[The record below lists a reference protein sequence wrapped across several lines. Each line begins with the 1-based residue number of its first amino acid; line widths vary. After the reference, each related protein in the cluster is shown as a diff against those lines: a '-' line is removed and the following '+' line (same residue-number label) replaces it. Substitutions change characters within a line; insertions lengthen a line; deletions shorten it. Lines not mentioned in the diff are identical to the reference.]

1 MAQSLQDYSN
11 RRETGHPWIKNCPSH
26 WSFRRMKYLFEERV
40 EKGYPNEPLLTASQS
55 HGVIE
60 KKDYGSRTVEA
71 QKDLHLL
78 KLVEPGDYV
87 ISLRSFQGGI
97 EFAHK
102 RGIISPAYTIL
113 KPGQE
118 VQRGYYEPY
127 FKCTPFVASMTLFVT
142 GIREGQNI
150 DYVRLSRAYMP
161 VPPAEEQVQIGRFV
175 RQLDSRVNRLIKAKR
190 RLIELLHEQA
200 SVITLH
206 GRGKSIF
213 EREGLLL
220 SRIPAS
226 WECLPAKRIF
236 EEIKV
241 TNHPDEQLL
250 AATQDRGVLPKS
262 MCEQNYVSP
271 SGDLSGLK
279 LVLPDD
285 FVISLRSFQG
295 GIEHSAFR
303 GLVSPAYNIIR
314 LRSEYR
320 TKEYTQYFRFLLKSP
335 RFISLLNTVISGI
348 RDGKNILFSDFGEL
362 VLPVPTADEVKA
374 MMPEFSRLDDV
385 KQQFFLERKLVE
397 EYRTRLIADVVTG
410 QLDVRQH
417 PWANTEI
424 AELENAETEFDD
436 EEIAED
442 SEEPEEVEGGG

>member
-1 MAQSLQDYSN
+1 MLRERQVKNLGMAEKTVLSLSYGRVIVKPEEKLRGLVPESF
-11 RRETGHPWIKNCPSH
+11 ETYQI
-26 WSFRRMKYLFEERV
+26 
-40 EKGYPNEPLLTASQS
+40 
-55 HGVIE
+55 
-60 KKDYGSRTVEA
+60 
-71 QKDLHLL
+71 
-78 KLVEPGDYV
+78 VEPGNIIIRPTDLQNDQV
-87 ISLRSFQGGI
+87 SLRVGQV
-97 EFAHK
+97 K
-102 RGIISPAYTIL
+102 DRGIITSAYLCLEAYGDLSADYAHLLLLAYDL
-113 KPGQE
+113 KKVFYGLGSGLRQNLSWNDFRRLPIPLPSRLEQE
-118 VQRGYYEPY
+118 
-127 FKCTPFVASMTLFVT
+127 
-142 GIREGQNI
+142 
-150 DYVRLSRAYMP
+150 
-161 VPPAEEQVQIGRFV
+161 QIVRFV

-190 RLIELLHEQA
+190 RLIELLNEQA
-200 SVITLH
+200 SVVTLQ
-206 GRGKSIF
+206 GKEQAVV

-220 SRIPAS
+220 SEIPAT
-226 WECLPAKRIF
+226 WEYLPAKRIF

-314 LRSEYR
+314 LRPEYR
-320 TKEYTQYFRFLLKSP
+320 TKEYVQYYRFLLKSP

-362 VLPVPTADEVKA
+362 VLPIPSVGDVET
-374 MMPEFSRLDDV
+374 MMPEFSRLDRV
-385 KQQFFLERKLVE
+385 KKQFANERKLIE
-397 EYRTRLIADVVTG
+397 EYRTRLVADVVTG

-424 AELENAETEFDD
+424 EDSTEAIAHDAELEDD
-436 EEIAED
+436 LEATDDVMEEAGI
-442 SEEPEEVEGGG
+442 